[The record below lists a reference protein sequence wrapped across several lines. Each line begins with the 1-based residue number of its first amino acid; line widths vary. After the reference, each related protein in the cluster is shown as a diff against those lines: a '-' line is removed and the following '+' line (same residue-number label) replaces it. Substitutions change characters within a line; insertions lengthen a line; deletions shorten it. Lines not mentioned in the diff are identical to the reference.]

1 LLHTKKLVLCHP
13 ISYRTISEDIV
24 KDRLINIR
32 NEMPEW
38 FDLDKA
44 DLMMFEDLIEKY
56 FPELKF
62 DW

>member
-1 LLHTKKLVLCHP
+1 M
-13 ISYRTISEDIV
+13 SISEDIV